1 MKLSRRLFMKKSG
14 ALVGVAGISSAF
26 VGVAAIYAR
35 GATKMSTCST
45 QIAATGD
52 VVMFFD
58 GQLWLDSSGMGAQYR
73 APAGMR
79 AAEPLACLADDELQ
93 CLYGRI

>member
-1 MKLSRRLFMKKSG
+1 MRLTRRHFMKRGG

-26 VGVAAIYAR
+26 VGAASIHVL
-35 GATKMSTCST
+35 GSTKRHLTET
-45 QIAATGD
+45 
-52 VVMFFD
+52 VMFFD

-73 APAGMR
+73 APAGAR
-79 AAEPLACLADDELQ
+79 AAEPLACLADDELH